1 MIYFVVEFQTKWRG
15 HNYERLEIVR
25 ENFIDAL
32 GFIKFLCYLPYE
44 IDTIKLKQ
52 YSVNNGRVTLLNM
65 FDVNFPCNNMI
76 YEPTFKFF
84 DVSFCL

>member
-1 MIYFVVEFQTKWRG
+1 MIYFVVEVQTKRRG

-44 IDTIKLKQ
+44 IDIINLIQ
-52 YSVNNGRVTLLNM
+52 YSNNNGRVTLLNM
-65 FDVNFPCNNMI
+65 FDVNFQGNNMI
-76 YEPTFKFF
+76 NEPTFKFY